1 MVRCYSLFTVFLF
14 YYFLFCPPR
23 RRRDV
28 NVLVGGVFLA
38 LFCGSEESV
47 LFVFC
52 PSRFGVHI
60 GVVSKM
66 RQLHLQ

>member
-1 MVRCYSLFTVFLF
+1 M
-14 YYFLFCPPR
+14 
-23 RRRDV
+23 